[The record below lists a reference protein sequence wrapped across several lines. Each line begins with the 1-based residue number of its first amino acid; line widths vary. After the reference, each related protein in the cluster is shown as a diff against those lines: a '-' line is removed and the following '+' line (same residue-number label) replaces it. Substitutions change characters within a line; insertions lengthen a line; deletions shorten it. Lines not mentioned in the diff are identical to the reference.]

1 MDMSEAYITVVTQ
14 KVPQAQIVF
23 DRFHVQQLVHAA
35 LDEDAAR
42 GMATPA
48 GRGRGGGQDGQGPP
62 VAAPEK
68 PLEPDAQAGATPL
81 DVAAG

>member
-1 MDMSEAYITVVTQ
+1 MTQ

-35 LDEDAAR
+35 LDETRRAEWRRLR
-42 GMATPA
+42 GVDEEEAKTVKGFRWPLLK
-48 GRGRGGGQDGQGPP
+48 
-62 VAAPEK
+62 K